1 MEKQPAIKKS
11 YPNALKLWLYIGL
24 FMLLVQVVVGGITRL
39 TGSGLSITKWEIVTG
54 TLPPLDESDWNIEFD
69 LYKETPQYREINE
82 GMTLSDFKF
91 IYFWEYIHRFW
102 ARAMGFV
109 FLIPFIF
116 FWVQGYIDRTL
127 AKSLGSV
134 VLLAV
139 LAASFG
145 WIMVASGLIE
155 RPWVNAYKLAMHL
168 SIAFCVYAALL
179 WTFLKAFHIR
189 IEVIDVKYL
198 KLMKV
203 FMILL
208 AVQIFAGGVMSGM
221 KAGVIYPT
229 WPDMNGELIPQ
240 VIFNTE
246 EYTVENFNYY
256 DRNMLL
262 PALVHIIH
270 RTMAYIVFILGLY
283 ICVNLIRASKNAVIS
298 RASWMLGI
306 MLVMQ
311 VLLGIWTVLS
321 CQGNIPVLQGV
332 LHQAGA
338 LFLLTAALYL
348 FYLLG
353 NISKSDES

>member
-1 MEKQPAIKKS
+1 MIQTPAINKS
-11 YPNALKLWLYIGL
+11 YPNALKVWLYIGL

-54 TLPPLDESDWNIEFD
+54 TLPPTSETEWNVEFN

-82 GMTLSDFKF
+82 GMSLSDFKF

-116 FWVQGYIDRTL
+116 FWYRGNIDKTI
-127 AKSLGSV
+127 ASGLGSV

-145 WIMVASGLIE
+145 WVMVASGLIE
-155 RPWVNAYKLAMHL
+155 RPWVNAYKLAIHL
-168 SIAFCVYAALL
+168 SIGFAVYAALL
-179 WTFLKAFHIR
+179 WTFLKAFHLR
-189 IEVIDVKYL
+189 IGSIDSKYL
-198 KLMKV
+198 KMMKV
-203 FMILL
+203 FMFLL
-208 AVQIFAGGVMSGM
+208 VIQIFAGGVMSGM

-229 WPDMNGELIPQ
+229 WPDMNGEVIPQ
-240 VIFNTE
+240 IIFNTN

-256 DRNMLL
+256 DRNILL
-262 PALVHIIH
+262 PALVHVVH
-270 RTMAYIVFILGLY
+270 RSIAYIVFFLGLY
-283 ICVNLIRASKNAVIS
+283 ISIMLIRSKKNNIIS
-298 RASWMLGI
+298 RASWMLAT
-306 MLVMQ
+306 MLVLQ
-311 VLLGIWTVLS
+311 VLLGIWTVLL

-338 LFLLTAALYL
+338 LFLLTSSLYL

-353 NISKSDES
+353 KTSKSVES